1 MRVLLDIAY
10 LILAIAYIPILIFQ
24 RVFRGKIRT
33 GWGERFGHIPA
44 RTGNKPCIWIHA
56 VSLGEANAAVSLVAE
71 FRRRL
76 PDHDIVVSTTTDTG
90 RAAAIKHFGETSV
103 FRYPLDFSWVVRR
116 TLDRIRPRAVIL
128 MELEVW
134 PNFIDIATARGIP
147 VGIAN
152 GRVTAEKSMRRF
164 QLPILASLARRMFGK
179 LAFIAAQDETYAKRF
194 VELGAPADC
203 VRVAGNLKYD
213 TALIADRVDGDAA
226 LATAMGIDP
235 ARPLIVAGST
245 GPDEEPV
252 LINTHEEILKTTDD
266 VQMAIIPRK
275 PERFDEV
282 AAMIESRGFTCLRRS
297 RLPDGATPSAT
308 SNRAILLGDTM
319 GELRKFYSLATVV
332 FVGRTLVPLGG
343 SDLMEVAGLAK
354 PMCFGPHVENF
365 ADADAQLRAADGA
378 YRVNDAAALLPALRG
393 LLKDAAWRQKMGA
406 NAREVVR
413 RNQGAT
419 ARTVDFVMER
429 TAART

>member
-10 LILAIAYIPILIFQ
+10 LLLAIAYIPILIFQ

-33 GWGERFGHIPA
+33 GWRERFGHVPA
-44 RTGNKPCIWIHA
+44 RTGDKPYIWIHA

-90 RAAAIKHFGETSV
+90 RAAAIKHFGEANV

-116 TLDRIRPRAVIL
+116 ALDRIRPRMVIL

-134 PNFIDIATARGIP
+134 PNFIDIATARRIP

-152 GRVTAEKSMRRF
+152 GRVTAEKSMKRF

-179 LAFIAAQDETYAKRF
+179 LAFVAAQDEIYAKRF
-194 VELGAPADC
+194 VELGAPADH
-203 VRVAGNLKYD
+203 VRVVGNLKYD
-213 TALIADRVDGDAA
+213 TALIADRVEGDVA
-226 LATAMGIDP
+226 LGAAMGIDP
-235 ARPLIVAGST
+235 TRPLLVAGST
-245 GPDEEPV
+245 GPGEEEM
-252 LINTHEEILKTTDD
+252 LIECLPRLEQFAAG
-266 VQMAIIPRK
+266 VQLALVPRK

-282 AAMIESRGFTCLRRS
+282 AAMIESLGYPCIRRS
-297 RLPDGATPSAT
+297 QRPEGTAPREVPA
-308 SNRAILLGDTM
+308 NAVFLGDTM
-319 GELRKFYSLATVV
+319 GELRKFYSLANAVI
-332 FVGRTLVPLGG
+332 VGRTFVPQGG
-343 SDLMEVAGLAK
+343 SDMMEVAGLAK
-354 PMCFGPHVENF
+354 PMMFGPYVENF
-365 ADADAQLRAADGA
+365 SEAARQLHE
-378 YRVNDAAALLPALRG
+378 
-393 LLKDAAWRQKMGA
+393 A
-406 NAREVVR
+406 NAAIWIDKPTICPGLPNLLVSDGSVLEMGKRAQEVVR

-419 ARTVDFVMER
+419 ARTVDFIMER

>member
-1 MRVLLDIAY
+1 MRFLLDIAY
-10 LILAIAYIPILIFQ
+10 VILAIAYIPILIFQ
-24 RVFRGKIRT
+24 RVVRGKIRT
-33 GWGERFGHIPA
+33 GWAERFGHVPA
-44 RTGNKPCIWIHA
+44 RAGNKPCIWIHA

-90 RAAAIKHFGETSV
+90 RAAAIKHFGEANV

-116 TLDRIRPRAVIL
+116 ALDRIRPRVVIL

-134 PNFIDIATARGIP
+134 PNFIDIASAHGIP

-164 QLPILASLARRMFGK
+164 GIPILSSLARRMFGQI
-179 LAFIAAQDETYAKRF
+179 AFVAAQDETYAKRF
-194 VELGAPADC
+194 VELGVPPDRL
-203 VRVAGNLKYD
+203 RVVGNLKYD
-213 TALIADRVDGDAA
+213 TALIADRVDGDVA
-226 LATAMGIDP
+226 LGTAMGIDP

-245 GPDEEPV
+245 GPGEEEM
-252 LINTHEEILKTTDD
+252 LLDAFGEMLKT
-266 VQMAIIPRK
+266 QAELQFAIIPRK

-282 AAMIESRGFTCLRRS
+282 AALIESRGFACVRRS
-297 RLPDGATPSAT
+297 RCTDAGT
-308 SNRAILLGDTM
+308 SRSSSEQCVFLGDTM
-319 GELRKFYSLATVV
+319 GELRKFYSLATIV

-343 SDLMEVAGLAK
+343 SDLMEVAGLGK
-354 PMCFGPHVENF
+354 PMCFGPYVENF
-365 ADADAQLRAADGA
+365 ADAASQLRAAEGA
-378 YRVNDAAALLPALRG
+378 YKITDAPALLPAFRRM
-393 LLKDAAWRQKMGA
+393 LKDEAWQEKMGA
-406 NAREVVR
+406 NARKVVR

-419 ARTVDFVMER
+419 ARTVDFIMER